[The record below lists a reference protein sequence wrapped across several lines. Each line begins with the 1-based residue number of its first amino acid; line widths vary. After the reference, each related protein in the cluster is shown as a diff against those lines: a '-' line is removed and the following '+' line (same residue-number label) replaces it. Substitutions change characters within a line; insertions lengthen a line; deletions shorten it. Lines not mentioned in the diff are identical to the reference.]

1 MRGLGQRIRKE
12 GQKQNLTLEQLSQL
26 TKLLKRILRPMKP
39 DVAQPSI
46 SNLMRVAQIFNIRNR
61 DGILPPASPRTSR
74 RGMGQEEIE
83 TIMLLTPL
91 VFDLSALKN

>member
-61 DGILPPASPRTSR
+61 DGILAPASPRTSR